1 MTKALRADKKGC
13 GTIHV
18 LRVRICLCTQQQSE
32 DVSVVVLASYV
43 QWSRFVMLA
52 LVDICICLKKIAP
65 NSRMTTFRERQGD
78 HRQSNM

>member
-52 LVDICICLKKIAP
+52 LKQI
-65 NSRMTTFRERQGD
+65 
-78 HRQSNM
+78 